1 MPHNLNGL
9 EFGSMP
15 LPDIKELV
23 ELICGDA
30 SAREAAAAAIKE
42 EIDDIYGYS
51 KYSREGIDWDLEYR
65 LYSMTYLA
73 KAIVGITGQPGG
85 ELGLKKLLA
94 SSYMELLGDYLE
106 GELPEK
112 VYEWGFEPDYTIE
125 IAVFLYSVDELDWGD
140 YELLELITV
149 FGGGSSV
156 ESRGKFLE
164 RLVDRLNKDEE
175 MLEYLTSTPDQ
186 ELAEEEALQIL
197 ELSPIFTTYGP
208 EELDISPTALSLLRI
223 LTPIISSKR
232 SGKNVSMR
240 SLARLN
246 CLTREDMMWIMNNLL
261 ILRVPNRVK
270 AYEELYEA
278 LIKRGEK
285 PKALLESLISD
296 VKEQSRSKYM
306 DEPRVK
312 GLLRSISRLSIDK
325 SQLANMS
332 KELLDTR
339 TRAGARLEAYKFI
352 YEETKDRAIL
362 ERAKRANVKRI
373 REWASEISRSQH

>member
-1 MPHNLNGL
+1 MPV
-9 EFGSMP
+9 
-15 LPDIKELV
+15 PDIKELV
-23 ELICGDA
+23 SLICRDE
-30 SAREAAAAAIKE
+30 SVREVAAAAIKE

-51 KYSREGIDWDLEYR
+51 KYSREAIDWDLEPR
-65 LYSMTYLA
+65 LHSMTYLA
-73 KAIVGITGQPGG
+73 KAIVEITRSSGVD
-85 ELGLKKLLA
+85 LGLKRLLA
-94 SSYMELLGDYLE
+94 SSYLELLDDYLE

-125 IAVFLYSVDELDWGD
+125 IAVFLDSVDELDWGD

-156 ESRGKFLE
+156 ESRGKFLD

-175 MLEYLTSTPDQ
+175 MLEYFTSTPDQ

-208 EELDISPTALSLLRI
+208 EELYISPTALSLLRI
-223 LTPIISSKR
+223 LTPIIGSKR

-240 SLARLN
+240 PLARLN
-246 CLTREDMMWIMNNLL
+246 CLTREDIMWIMNNLL

-270 AYEELYEA
+270 AYEDLYEV
-278 LIKRGEK
+278 LIQRGEE

-306 DEPRVK
+306 EEPRIK
-312 GLLRSISRLSIDK
+312 GLLRTISRLSIYK
-325 SQLANMS
+325 SELANMS
-332 KELLDTR
+332 KELLDTK
-339 TRAGARLEAYKFI
+339 TKAGARLEAYKFI
-352 YEETKDRAIL
+352 YEVTEDSEIL

-373 REWASEISRSQH
+373 REWASEIS